1 MGDSEE
7 IAMPKFSVIMPLY
20 NKASFVRKGLESV
33 FAQTCNDWELIIV
46 NDGSTDDSAAVAQRC
61 IDEYQTSGGATCPV
75 TMISQDNAGVGAAR
89 NNGVKASSG
98 EYVCFLDADDWWEP
112 TFLEEMSTFIPQYS
126 DAGLYACNYVYY
138 KPGKTH
144 VAVKHDT
151 GYMNYPKLYFE
162 QGTMPICNGSYA
174 MRRTIF
180 EDLDGFPIKVKLG
193 EDFLLWCR
201 VALRHRIA
209 FLNRPLV
216 YYNNDVPVRLR
227 ATRNLHAP
235 ENHML
240 FNLGPF
246 EQELADSELSVDEK
260 QEWKR
265 LLDKLR
271 AGGLMDYWMDA
282 RYHDGAAI
290 ELNKVDWTLSPLG
303 VRDEYKKPIWMLKTK
318 KKFMHLGSVF
328 KQFIIKLLVKR

>member
-1 MGDSEE
+1 
-7 IAMPKFSVIMPLY
+7 MPLY

-46 NDGSTDDSAAVAQRC
+46 NDGSTDDSAVVAQKC
-61 IDEYQTSGGATCPV
+61 IDEYRASNSNPCSV
-75 TMISQDNAGVGAAR
+75 TLVNQANAGVGAAR
-89 NNGVKASSG
+89 NNGVKASNG
-98 EYVCFLDADDWWEP
+98 AFLCFLDADDWWDP
-112 TFLEEMSTFIPQYS
+112 AFLEEMAGFIPQYP
-126 DAGLYACNYVYY
+126 DAGLYACNYVYD

-144 VAVKHDT
+144 VALKHET
-151 GYMNYPKLYFE
+151 GYMNYPKTYLNNVAMPVWTGAVAMPRTVFE
-162 QGTMPICNGSYA
+162 QYQ
-174 MRRTIF
+174 
-180 EDLDGFPIKVKLG
+180 GFPEGTKLG

-201 VALRHRIA
+201 VALNHRLA
-209 FLNRPLV
+209 FLNKPLA

-246 EQELADSELSVDEK
+246 EKELADSDLSLGEK

-271 AGGLMDYWMDA
+271 AGGLMEYWMDA
-282 RYHDGAAI
+282 RYHDVATI
-290 ELNKVDWTLSPLG
+290 ELDKVDWTSMSIG
-303 VRDEYKKPIWMLKTK
+303 VRDEYKKPVWMLKAK
-318 KKFMHLGSVF
+318 KKFMHLGSVI
-328 KQFIIKLLVKR
+328 KQFIIQLIVKR